1 MLRLYTDATTIW
13 YMLQYC
19 TRDIV
24 KLYQTKKIQ
33 KPKDKDYYSFRSLS
47 LAHEC
52 SNTKGVMNSI
62 SHLSSSLAHECS
74 NTKGVMNSISH
85 LSLVVIGK
93 CRALKHLIPHSGNTQ
108 MFPFNIAAWYYS
120 LHSPRSYRW
129 FTSKQLDYV
138 ENNNKNPSPTL

>member
-1 MLRLYTDATTIW
+1 MVKVISCYGSTPTQQRFG
-13 YMLQYC
+13 MLQYC

-33 KPKDKDYYSFRSLS
+33 KPKDKDYYSFRSL
-47 LAHEC
+47 
-52 SNTKGVMNSI
+52 
-62 SHLSSSLAHECS
+62 SLAHECS

>member
-1 MLRLYTDATTIW
+1 MVKVISCYGSTPTQRFG
-13 YMLQYC
+13 MLQYC

-33 KPKDKDYYSFRSLS
+33 KPKDKDYYSFRSL
-47 LAHEC
+47 
-52 SNTKGVMNSI
+52 
-62 SHLSSSLAHECS
+62 SLAHECS